1 MTHAVVIPAYNEE
14 KNIDQAVAR
23 TLKMGYLPI
32 VVDDC
37 STDKTGEKAKEAGAI
52 VLRHKKNMGKGEG
65 LKTAFLYIKTHLKD
79 VKYVAI
85 LDADLQ
91 YVPEDLPKLFKPLE
105 NDEADYVTGYR
116 NWKKDVPF
124 RHRLGNFVWR
134 TAFNILFDARVKDS
148 NCGFVAMNREAMLKL
163 INATTGGYIIE
174 NMMMIEALKSGL
186 RIKQVPVKVY
196 YHEVRDIP
204 TGSRFVL
211 GNLIYIIE
219 SGMKYRYNIDL
230 KLYKAFYKLKL
241 IFTKATD

>member
-1 MTHAVVIPAYNEE
+1 MTHVVVIPAYKEE
-14 KNIDQAVAR
+14 KNIEKAVKR
-23 TLKMGYLPI
+23 TLSLGYLAI

-37 STDKTGEKAKEAGAI
+37 SPDKTGEIAKESGAI

-65 LKTAFLYIKTHLKD
+65 LKTAFLYIKTHLPEA
-79 VKYVAI
+79 KYIAI

-91 YVPEDLPKLFKPLE
+91 YIPEDLPKLFKPLE
-105 NDEADYVTGYR
+105 AGEADYVTGYR

-134 TAFNILFDARVKDS
+134 TVFNIMFDARVKDS
-148 NCGFVAMNREAMLKL
+148 NCGFIAMSREAMLKL

-174 NMMMIEALKSGL
+174 NMMMIEALKVGL

-196 YHEVRDIP
+196 YYGVRDIP
-204 TGSRFVL
+204 TGTRFVL

-219 SGMKYRYNIDL
+219 SGLKYRYNIDL
-230 KLYKAFYKLKL
+230 GIYKYLAKIKV
-241 IFTKATD
+241 IFTKGSD